1 MSTHS
6 LDGQIFLACP
16 PCHYSIILWCGMGG
30 KVVQSS
36 AGRAHSWVA
45 FLVVGGFI
53 FRSKMTR
60 EPAAKAGALVV
71 GARGAWDGRVVGGSI
86 LFRELTPLPTDIEV
100 VVVVRKK
107 IAAVKDSPLIA
118 PDYARLEKRIGAVSD
133 FEKRL
138 GELRELRAKLVD
150 LRGALVESGLPVK
163 QIVEAFA
170 LDNNERRL
178 LLKKYRG
185 AGAEN
190 AGTGGETET
199 ESDSITGEDTAGQGS
214 QSEVD
219 AGENGSAGE
228 HFQQE

>member
-1 MSTHS
+1 M
-6 LDGQIFLACP
+6 
-16 PCHYSIILWCGMGG
+16 
-30 KVVQSS
+30 
-36 AGRAHSWVA
+36 
-45 FLVVGGFI
+45 
-53 FRSKMTR
+53 
-60 EPAAKAGALVV
+60 
-71 GARGAWDGRVVGGSI
+71 
-86 LFRELTPLPTDIEV
+86 

-107 IAAVKDSPLIA
+107 IAALKDSPLIA

-138 GELRELRAKLVD
+138 GELRELRATLVD

-185 AGAEN
+185 AGTET